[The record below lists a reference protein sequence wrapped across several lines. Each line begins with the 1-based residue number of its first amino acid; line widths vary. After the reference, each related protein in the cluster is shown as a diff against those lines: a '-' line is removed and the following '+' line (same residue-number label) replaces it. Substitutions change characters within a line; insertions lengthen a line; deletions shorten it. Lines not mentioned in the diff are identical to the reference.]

1 MTERHPAPPEVVRLA
16 VRLLDSQR
24 LATVAVN
31 GADGYPWAATVGYVN
46 EGLTLYFVSARDS
59 LRTERLAADDR
70 TAAVVRSGAD
80 SSDALGVAMTG
91 RAAEVL
97 DPELVAHVN
106 DLVAKRRSD
115 QHAFG
120 AASNAVAL
128 FRFSPESL
136 SLVTVSDGRSAPRR
150 FRLDTV

>member
-1 MTERHPAPPEVVRLA
+1 MNARLSAPPEVVRHA

-46 EGLTLYFVSARDS
+46 EGLILYFVSARDS
-59 LRTERLAADDR
+59 LRTKRLAADDR
-70 TAAVVRSGAD
+70 MAAVVRSGVD

-91 RAAEVL
+91 RATEIL
-97 DPELVAHVN
+97 DPEVIARIN
-106 DLVAKRRSD
+106 DLVAKRRRD
-115 QHAFG
+115 QNAFG
-120 AASNAVAL
+120 AASHAVAL

-136 SLVTVSDGRSAPRR
+136 SLVTVSDGRSSPRR
-150 FRLDTV
+150 FRLDSL